1 VNATTSAGG
10 SALATWN
17 SLKAQFDARWVAL
30 ATRER
35 WGVLVALGI
44 VGIGL
49 LWTIALG
56 PALKT
61 IREAPAQIDRLDGQL
76 QTMQRMASEAQTLR
90 GATPLSAAQAA
101 SSLQTATNRLGARA
115 RLVMQGDRATV
126 TLNDVAG
133 IELAQWLGDVRNAA
147 RARPVDV
154 QLQRGPKGLGGTVV
168 LALGSAP

>member
-17 SLKAQFDARWVAL
+17 GLKAQFDARWVAL

-49 LWTIALG
+49 LWSIALG

-61 IREAPAQIDRLDGQL
+61 IRETPAQLDRVDGQL

-126 TLNDVAG
+126 TVNDVSG

>member
-1 VNATTSAGG
+1 
-10 SALATWN
+10 
-17 SLKAQFDARWVAL
+17 
-30 ATRER
+30 
-35 WGVLVALGI
+35 VLVALGI

-49 LWTIALG
+49 LWSIALG

-61 IREAPAQIDRLDGQL
+61 IRETPAQLDRVDGQL

-126 TLNDVAG
+126 TVNDVSG